1 MPTNVQAMSCSHFGL
16 DLKKFILLNE
26 RNTTSV
32 EVTKGVTRIIIIIII
47 ILFLEV
53 VRKCCLTCR
62 TM

>member
-1 MPTNVQAMSCSHFGL
+1 MPTNVQAMSCRHFGL

-32 EVTKGVTRIIIIIII
+32 EVTKGVTRIMIII